1 MGKQSIADYVAAV
14 DEASAFLRERL
25 GSIPETAIIL
35 GTGLS
40 GLTDVID
47 ASKELAYTDI
57 PGFPELTVQSH
68 QGTLMRGTLAGT
80 PVLALNGRAHLY
92 EGYDA
97 TQVTFAVRVLGSLG
111 IKTLIVSNACGGMR
125 REFAPG
131 DILLIEDHIN
141 LMGTNPLEGP
151 NHDPW
156 GPRFPDMSD
165 PYAASLRALALS
177 KASEIGVS
185 LHEGVYISVVGPNL
199 ETRAEYRMLQ
209 RMGADVVGM
218 STVPEVLVA
227 QHMGIQVLAFSI
239 ITDECDPDNLA
250 PISIEEVLAAAD
262 KAAKPM
268 KELLTAIIPSLP

>member
-1 MGKQSIADYVAAV
+1 VGTQDMLEYVESVDQAV
-14 DEASAFLRERL
+14 SFLKDQIEAV
-25 GSIPETAIIL
+25 PETAIIL

-40 GLTDVID
+40 GLADVLD
-47 ASKELAYTDI
+47 VTKEIAYTDI
-57 PGFPELTVQSH
+57 PGFPELTVKSH
-68 QGTLMRGTLAGT
+68 QGTLLVGKLAGV

-97 TQVTFAVRVLGSLG
+97 RKVTFAVRVLGALG
-111 IKTLIVSNACGGMR
+111 IQTLIVSNACGGMR
-125 REFAPG
+125 AEHTSG
-131 DILLIEDHIN
+131 DIMLIEDHIN
-141 LMGTNPLEGP
+141 LMGANPLEGP

-165 PYAASLRALALS
+165 PYTKSLRDLART
-177 KASEIGVS
+177 KAEEVGVS
-185 LHEGVYISVVGPNL
+185 LHEGVYVAVVGPNL

-227 QHMGIQVLAFSI
+227 RHMGMGVLAFSV

-250 PISIEEVLAAAD
+250 PIAIEDVLAAAD
-262 KAAKPM
+262 SAGGAM
-268 KELLTAIIPSLP
+268 RTLLSAILLAL